1 MTSPYLLPVLAIIV
15 FFTGVTEFMV
25 SPMLTPLA
33 EAFSVTPAQSSWLI
47 AVYTLSYAIAAPV
60 MGRISDRVNRYKLL
74 RAALLLFAAD
84 GFALA
89 LAPGFVAAAGL
100 RVLGGLASAA
110 LIPTVFSLIAEQFPP
125 AQRATIMGYVMTGM
139 TLGIV
144 SGPVMA
150 GWLTARTGWYM
161 PFVLTATGGLIM
173 WVICGFL
180 FRNIST
186 TPLPVSHKTGKIRDN
201 PRLIGFLMAKG
212 LWNSVA
218 VTLFILSGE
227 LLRQRF
233 GLPTEMVG
241 FISGAFGCGLLL
253 GNILLPFIMHRY
265 RTESRLLLISLAGMT
280 LMVAAFISGTG
291 GLYYSLLWMMLQ
303 GVMLGI
309 AAPVST
315 SVVAECAGANKG
327 EALAL
332 SESMNNVGIFILLP
346 GAAALLA
353 SQGSTVLLFASVILL
368 CVATGLTVYLI
379 RPENGKWK
387 NNNERHS

>member
-1 MTSPYLLPVLAIIV
+1 MISPYLLPVLAMIV

-47 AVYTLSYAIAAPV
+47 AVYTLSYAIAAPF
-60 MGRISDRVNRYKLL
+60 MGRVSDRVNRYKLL

-89 LAPGFVAAAGL
+89 LAPGFAAAAGL

-110 LIPTVFSLIAEQFPP
+110 LIPTVFALIAEQFPP
-125 AQRATIMGYVMTGM
+125 AQRATIIGYVMTGM

-144 SGPVMA
+144 SGPLMA

-186 TPLPVSHKTGKIRDN
+186 VPLPVSHKTGKIRDN

-212 LWNSVA
+212 LWNGAA
-218 VTLFILSGE
+218 VTLFVLSGE
-227 LLRQRF
+227 LLRLRF
-233 GLPTEMVG
+233 GLPTETVG
-241 FISGAFGCGLLL
+241 LIGGVFGGGLFL
-253 GNILLPFIMHRY
+253 GNILLPFIMRRY

-291 GLYYSLLWMMLQ
+291 GLYGSLLWMMLW
-303 GVMLGI
+303 GAMLGI

-315 SVVAECAGANKG
+315 SVVAERAGTYKG

-332 SESMNNVGIFILLP
+332 SESMNNVSIFILLP
-346 GAAALLA
+346 FTAGLLA
-353 SQGSTVLLFASVILL
+353 SQGSTALLIAAVILL
-368 CVATGLTVYLI
+368 CGATGLTGYLI
-379 RPENGKWK
+379 RPENSKK
-387 NNNERHS
+387 